1 MPKPDYCLELHLH
14 AQGFAHVAG
23 IDEAGRGPLAGP
35 VVAAAVILDPMH
47 IPAGLDDSKRLSA
60 TSRARLYDLIMA
72 QALAIGL
79 AFVPHDV
86 IDRINIRAATL
97 LAMRRACA
105 SLSHTPD
112 FVLID
117 GRDVPQN
124 LPCPARALTGGDG
137 ISASIAA
144 ASIIAKVSRDR
155 LMLALH
161 EQVPCYGFQS
171 HMGYGTKAHR
181 KAIAMHGAS
190 PFHRLSFA
198 PLRLAKT

>member
-181 KAIAMHGAS
+181 HAIAMHGAS